1 MELSKKAF
9 PEEKIK
15 EKERELIEAIKEIKK
30 SYDEAFENL
39 GFELTASYKRKG
51 EFDREYFDIDETE
64 GEYAPGYISIA
75 HFVVKKKTDEVPE
88 DEGDYPEDADED
100 EIELIKKSRAAERE
114 LKRSYAYT
122 QTMIVRIYKSFW
134 IERVSIADNFDQ
146 LKADLDEFLQKLS
159 EMKDSPENE

>member
-15 EKERELIEAIKEIKK
+15 AKEQEIIETIKAIKE
-30 SYDEAFENL
+30 SYDEAFQNL
-39 GFELTASYKRKG
+39 GFELDASYKRKG
-51 EFDREYFDIDETE
+51 EFDREYFDIEETE
-64 GEYAPGYISIA
+64 AEYAPGYISIA
-75 HFVVKKKTDEVPE
+75 HFVVKKKTDEAP
-88 DEGDYPEDADED
+88 DDDGDFPEDADEA

-134 IERVSIADNFDQ
+134 IERVSVADNFDE
-146 LKADLDEFLQKLS
+146 LKSDLNEFLQKLS

>member
-64 GEYAPGYISIA
+64 GEYVPGYISIA

-134 IERVSIADNFDQ
+134 IERVSVADNFDQ
-146 LKADLDEFLQKLS
+146 LRSDLDEFLQKLS
-159 EMKDSPENE
+159 EMEDSPESE

>member
-15 EKERELIEAIKEIKK
+15 EKEQEIIETIKAIKA

-39 GFELTASYKRKG
+39 GFELDASYKRKG
-51 EFDREYFDIDETE
+51 EFDGEYFNIEETE

-75 HFVVKKKTDEVPE
+75 HFVVKKKEENIPSE
-88 DEGDYPEDADED
+88 EEDYPEDADES
-100 EIELIKKSRAAERE
+100 EIELIKKTRAAERE

-134 IERVSIADNFDQ
+134 IERVSVADNFDE
-146 LKADLDEFLQKLS
+146 LKSDLDEFLEKLS

>member
-15 EKERELIEAIKEIKK
+15 EKEQEIIETIKAIKA

-39 GFELTASYKRKG
+39 GFELDASYKRKG
-51 EFDREYFDIDETE
+51 EFDREYFNIEETE

-75 HFVVKKKTDEVPE
+75 HFVVKKKEENIPSE
-88 DEGDYPEDADED
+88 EEDYPEDADES
-100 EIELIKKSRAAERE
+100 EIELIKKTRAAERD

-134 IERVSIADNFDQ
+134 IERVSVADNFDE
-146 LKADLDEFLQKLS
+146 LKSDLDEFLKKLG